1 MNPLVKTYTAQAAV
15 AHRRIVAFGATDAA
29 VLHGAAA
36 TDLLIGVVDNPSG
49 AAIGERVDVVRFGL
63 AEVEFGGTVARGAP
77 VTADAN
83 GRAVAAVPAAGANN
97 RIIGFAE
104 RSSVSGDIGL
114 ILVQPGLIQG

>member
-1 MNPLVKTYTAQAAV
+1 
-15 AHRRIVAFGATDAA
+15 
-29 VLHGAAA
+29 
-36 TDLLIGVVDNPSG
+36 
-49 AAIGERVDVVRFGL
+49 
-63 AEVEFGGTVARGAP
+63 